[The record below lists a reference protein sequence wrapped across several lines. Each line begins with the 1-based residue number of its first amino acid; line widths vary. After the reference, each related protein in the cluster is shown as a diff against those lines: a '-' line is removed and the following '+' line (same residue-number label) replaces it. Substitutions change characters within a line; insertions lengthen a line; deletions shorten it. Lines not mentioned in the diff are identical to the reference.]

1 MTTRQEVSGVD
12 LERYWL
18 EKTAKEYRERGFD
31 INLGTRL
38 KFLPSFRADIVA
50 TKGDDKRV
58 IEVKRR
64 MTLQKDAALAELVR
78 VVESEPGWQLDLV
91 LIPEAPQLAAPDDS
105 QPLGISGAL
114 HRLSDAQHLREAGNL
129 ESSLLIAWSACEA
142 VIRTLLE
149 HETGGR
155 AEVSPTS
162 QLIDSATMHGVISH
176 DDGDYLKQL
185 LPLRN
190 AVAHGM
196 SHADVEEATVLELFK
211 FVRHLVTEAAND
223 GDTAST

>member
-1 MTTRQEVSGVD
+1 MTAKQDVPSAG
-12 LERYWL
+12 LETYWL

-31 INLGTRL
+31 VSLGTRL
-38 KFLPSFRADIVA
+38 KFLPGFRPDIVA
-50 TKGDDKRV
+50 TKGDDNRV

-64 MTLQKDAALAELVR
+64 MTLQKDAAIAELAR

-91 LIPEAPQLAAPDDS
+91 LIPEAHQLAAPDDS
-105 QPLGISGAL
+105 QPLGISEAL
-114 HRLSDAQHLREAGNL
+114 HRLSHAQHLREAGNL

-142 VIRTLLE
+142 VIRTLLQE
-149 HETGGR
+149 ETGRR
-155 AEVSPTS
+155 AEVPPSS
-162 QLIDSATMHGVISH
+162 LLIDSATMHGVISH

-196 SHADVEEATVLELFK
+196 SHADVQDTAVLGLFE
-211 FVRHLVTEAAND
+211 FVHHVVDEAAND
-223 GDTAST
+223 DTASS

>member
-1 MTTRQEVSGVD
+1 MTAKQDVPSAG
-12 LERYWL
+12 LETYWL

-64 MTLQKDAALAELVR
+64 VTLQKDAALAELVR

-114 HRLSDAQHLREAGNL
+114 HRLSDAQHRRRAGNL
-129 ESSLLIAWSACEA
+129 ESSLLIAWSTCEA

-162 QLIDSATMHGVISH
+162 QLIDSATMHGVIPH
-176 DDGDYLKQL
+176 DDGDYLKRL

-196 SHADVEEATVLELFK
+196 SHADVGEATVVELFK

>member
-1 MTTRQEVSGVD
+1 MTTRQDASGVD

-18 EKTAKEYRERGFD
+18 EKTAKDYRERGYD
-31 INLGTRL
+31 VSLEPRL
-38 KFLPSFRADIVA
+38 EFLPRFRPDIVA

-64 MTLQKDAALAELVR
+64 MTLRNDAAIAELAR
-78 VVESEPGWQLDLV
+78 AVESEPGWQFDLI
-91 LIPEAPQLAAPDDS
+91 LIPEAHQLATPDDS
-105 QPLGISGAL
+105 QPLGIGGAL
-114 HRLSDAQHLREAGNL
+114 HRLSGAQHLLEAGNL
-129 ESSLLIAWSACEA
+129 ESSLLVAWSACEA

-149 HETGGR
+149 HETDAR

-176 DDGDYLKQL
+176 DDRDYLKQL

-190 AVAHGM
+190 AAAHGM
-196 SHADVEEATVLELFK
+196 SHADVQ
-211 FVRHLVTEAAND
+211 EAAVLKLFEFIRHVVAD
-223 GDTAST
+223 AADDDIAST

>member
-1 MTTRQEVSGVD
+1 MTAKQDVPSAG
-12 LERYWL
+12 LETYWL
-18 EKTAKEYRERGFD
+18 EKTAKEYRERGYD
-31 INLGTRL
+31 VSLGTRL
-38 KFLPSFRADIVA
+38 KFLPGFRPDIVA

-64 MTLQKDAALAELVR
+64 MTLQKDAAIAELAR
-78 VVESEPGWQLDLV
+78 AVESEPGWQLDLI
-91 LIPEAPQLAAPDDS
+91 LIPEAHQLAAPDDS

-114 HRLSDAQHLREAGNL
+114 HRLSDAQHLRKAGNL

-149 HETGGR
+149 HETGAR

-190 AVAHGM
+190 AMAHGM

-211 FVRHLVTEAAND
+211 FVHHLVAEAANED
-223 GDTAST
+223 DTAST